1 MVMLEDPTV
10 PFADL
15 IPRRRRERAG
25 ADGQA
30 FRLGAPGYDW
40 RGAYAGPGSRVV
52 IAASQRALRPA
63 DVEGTVKA
71 IGTVGGLLADMGF
84 QVFPAKALTNGDLQP
99 SLLVWVGAGETARE
113 ERDRLDAI
121 GAPGVSVGS
130 STPGIEGWRHIDL
143 GELDDWRR
151 FTKRFV
157 SEVAGLVEV
166 PESAYVSNNL
176 SNERRRTGPDDA
188 GRADSETAPDLH
200 QHGRRR
206 MTPDRRNP
214 GSSGS

>member
-1 MVMLEDPTV
+1 MVKLEDPTL

-52 IAASQRALRPA
+52 IAASQRALSPA

-176 SNERRRTGPDDA
+176 SNGPRRTGPDDGGPPA
-188 GRADSETAPDLH
+188 PETPADLH
-200 QHGRRR
+200 EHGRRR
-206 MTPDRRNP
+206 TRTDPP
-214 GSSGS
+214 GRWTAGS